1 MRETSLGELLRETRV
16 GKNITLDEI
25 EAKTG
30 ISSHY
35 LLAMELDQFKIIPEE
50 KFGHFL
56 KQYADIVGLD
66 FDSLKR
72 LYQLQVSFKKETG
85 TPSVTQIVEEKLS
98 KKRLQENSYS
108 ETIAQPEPSRTQPE
122 TLVIPVKTSLS
133 STKSAPTASH
143 FKATDH
149 RRTRETSASRLSRYG
164 NSAKTKKSA
173 FPSALLGLIAVAI
186 VGVVVFAVWKQF
198 DKGQKAKEAEMSFLK
213 SSQSSHSTA
222 SSSSEPKTVITTEGA
237 ENYLIANITK
247 SKEAVDVTV
256 SLTDAESS
264 WISLTN
270 SEIGEAGMTLTKD
283 NPSYSTILPAETTE
297 SLLTLGVTK
306 GVSVA
311 IDGQP
316 LDLSAMTSTDISYIT
331 LKIQ

>member
-108 ETIAQPEPSRTQPE
+108 ETIAQPE

-283 NPSYSTILPAETTE
+283 NPSYSTTLPAETTE

>member
-98 KKRLQENSYS
+98 KKGYKR
-108 ETIAQPEPSRTQPE
+108 IAI
-122 TLVIPVKTSLS
+122 L
-133 STKSAPTASH
+133 
-143 FKATDH
+143 
-149 RRTRETSASRLSRYG
+149 
-164 NSAKTKKSA
+164 
-173 FPSALLGLIAVAI
+173 
-186 VGVVVFAVWKQF
+186 KQ
-198 DKGQKAKEAEMSFLK
+198 
-213 SSQSSHSTA
+213 
-222 SSSSEPKTVITTEGA
+222 
-237 ENYLIANITK
+237 
-247 SKEAVDVTV
+247 
-256 SLTDAESS
+256 
-264 WISLTN
+264 
-270 SEIGEAGMTLTKD
+270 
-283 NPSYSTILPAETTE
+283 
-297 SLLTLGVTK
+297 
-306 GVSVA
+306 
-311 IDGQP
+311 
-316 LDLSAMTSTDISYIT
+316 
-331 LKIQ
+331 

>member
-98 KKRLQENSYS
+98 KKRLQGNSYS
-108 ETIAQPEPSRTQPE
+108 EKIAQPEPSRTQPE

-133 STKSAPTASH
+133 SSKSAPTAGH

-164 NSAKTKKSA
+164 NSAKTKKSV

-186 VGVVVFAVWKQF
+186 VGVIGFAVWKQF

-283 NPSYSTILPAETTE
+283 NPTYSTTLPAETTE

>member
-133 STKSAPTASH
+133 SSKSAPTAGH

-164 NSAKTKKSA
+164 NSAKTKKSV

-186 VGVVVFAVWKQF
+186 VGVIGFAVWKQF

-283 NPSYSTILPAETTE
+283 NPTYSTTLPAETTE